1 MKRQIQ
7 KQAQTPTSK
16 TSVEER
22 THFEHRELSESEA
35 LFLRREQELLSKL
48 LPSRPRD
55 CAQSL
60 PGHWS
65 QHRRCTLFASSAF
78 RHFNH
83 SAGITTQEPCATA
96 TYIYYCPYMKTSL
109 TVSVTHSTYE

>member
-65 QHRRCTLFASSAF
+65 QHRRCTLFAPAF
-78 RHFNH
+78 RHFSH
-83 SAGITTQEPCATA
+83 SADITTLEPYATA
-96 TYIYYCPYMKTSL
+96 TYIYYFPYMRTSL
-109 TVSVTHSTYE
+109 MISVIHPT